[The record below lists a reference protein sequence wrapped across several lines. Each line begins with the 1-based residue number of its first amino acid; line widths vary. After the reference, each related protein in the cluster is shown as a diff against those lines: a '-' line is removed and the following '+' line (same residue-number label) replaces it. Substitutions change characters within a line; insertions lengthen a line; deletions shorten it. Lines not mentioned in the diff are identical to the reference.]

1 MNGELFKYHD
11 IGFSSPEVIKKLQE
25 KILRRHLAYCKKN
38 SPYYIE
44 KLKGLDFDNFSI
56 NRLHELPFTEKSD
69 ISKCN
74 EDFLAVVSNKIVDM
88 VMTSGTTGAPL
99 KIMYTDTDLNRIAYN
114 EQKSLAGCGITDKD
128 RVLLTCTLD
137 RCFIAGLAYFLGV
150 RSIGAAAV
158 RNGQNSLESQAEI
171 IKLMQ
176 PTFIVGVPSFL
187 KKLGIYLA
195 KSGIDPQKTGI
206 TGLVCIGEP
215 LRNIDLK
222 LLKTGKDL
230 KNIWNVNLFSTYA
243 STETV
248 TTFCEC
254 GQEQGGHLHPDLA
267 IAEIIDESGNPL
279 PPGRTGEVVI
289 TPLSVEGMPLVRYKT
304 GDISFLINKP
314 CKCGRF
320 TPRLGPVLGRKKQML
335 KIKGTT
341 LYPQSIYSVLDEIE
355 EISDYYMIV
364 TCKDRLSD
372 NVTVYAAIDDKNCSS
387 QIIAEKL
394 RARLRVKPDVVI
406 TDEKTVK
413 KHITRPGSRKV
424 VRLIDRRWGTG
435 TK

>member
-1 MNGELFKYHD
+1 MNCELFRYHNT
-11 IGFSSPEVIKKLQE
+11 GFSSPEVIKKLQE
-25 KILRRHLAYCKKN
+25 KILRKHLAYCKKN

-44 KLKGLDFDNFSI
+44 KLKEFNFDNFSI

-69 ISKCN
+69 ISKYN
-74 EDFLAVVSNKIVDM
+74 EDFLAVDGNKIVDM

-99 KIMYTDTDLNRIAYN
+99 KIMYTDTDLNRLAYN
-114 EQKSLAGCGITDKD
+114 EQKSLSGCGITNKD

-158 RNGQNSLESQAEI
+158 RNGQNSLESQAEM

-195 KSGIDPQKTGI
+195 KTGVDPQKTGI

-215 LRNIDLK
+215 LRNIELQ
-222 LLKTGKDL
+222 LLKTGHDL
-230 KNIWNVNLFSTYA
+230 KKIWDVNLFSTYA

-254 GQEQGGHLHPDLA
+254 GQQQGGHLHPDLA
-267 IAEIIDESGNPL
+267 VAEIIDESGNPL

-341 LYPQSIYSVLDEIE
+341 IYPQSIYSVLDEIE

-372 NVTVYAAIDDKNCSS
+372 NVTVYAAIDDKNCSP
-387 QIIAEKL
+387 QIIEKKL
-394 RARLRVKPDVVI
+394 SARLRVKPDVVI

>member
-25 KILRRHLAYCKKN
+25 KILQRHLAYCKKN
-38 SPYYIE
+38 SPYYIK

-69 ISKCN
+69 ISQCN
-74 EDFLAVVSNKIVDM
+74 EDFLAVASNKIVDM

-114 EQKSLAGCGITDKD
+114 EQKSLAGCGIIDKD

-137 RCFIAGLAYFLGV
+137 RCFIAGLAYFMGV

-267 IAEIIDESGNPL
+267 IAEIVDELGNPL
-279 PPGRTGEVVI
+279 PSGTTGEVVI
-289 TPLSVEGMPLVRYKT
+289 TPLSVEGMPLLRYKT
-304 GDISFLINKP
+304 GDISFLVNKP

-320 TPRLGPVLGRKKQML
+320 TPRLGPILGRKKQML

-355 EISDYYMIV
+355 EISDYYILV
-364 TCKDRLSD
+364 TCKNTLSD
-372 NVTVYAAIDDKNCSS
+372 NVTVYAAINDKNCSS

-394 RARLRVKPDVVI
+394 RARLRVKPDIVI

-413 KHITRPGSRKV
+413 KHITRPGSRKL
-424 VRLIDRRWGTG
+424 VRLIDRRLG
-435 TK
+435 